1 MTGTQAAETMAT
13 SVAKLA
19 RVRGAATGGV
29 FMLIL
34 QFLLG
39 IIYNLYGTAPTSTK
53 AIGLFSNGWLIVH
66 EIMAILLLAATIGLV
81 VQAIRTA
88 SGLAKGL
95 SWVALISIVGAIGA
109 GISFTRSGASG
120 ASLGMALAFALA
132 LWCYAVLL
140 VRLPSSEP

>member
-1 MTGTQAAETMAT
+1 MTGTQAAETTAT

-34 QFLLG
+34 QFILG

-81 VQAIRTA
+81 VQATRTD
-88 SGLAKGL
+88 SGLAKGM

-109 GISFTRSGASG
+109 GISFTRNGASG

-140 VRLPSSEP
+140 VRLPSSES